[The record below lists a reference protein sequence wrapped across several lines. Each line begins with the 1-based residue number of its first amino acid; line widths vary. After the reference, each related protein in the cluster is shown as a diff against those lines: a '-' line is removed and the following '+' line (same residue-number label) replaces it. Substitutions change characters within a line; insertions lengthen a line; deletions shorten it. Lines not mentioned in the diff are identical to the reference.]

1 MATKAGATT
10 KAKAA
15 TTKAKAAPK
24 TATASKAKAAAKAP
38 AEPTSISTAKLVQ
51 AVVERSQ
58 EVDFAFDRKEV
69 NAVLEMLLEVV
80 AEEVRKG
87 NRVTLKNFGIFRRH
101 TKPARPKRTG
111 RNPATGEE
119 ITIPAKKEENVIKFR
134 PAKTWKEAVAK
145 AK

>member
-15 TTKAKAAPK
+15 TTKAKAASK
-24 TATASKAKAAAKAP
+24 TATASKAKAVKAP
-38 AEPTSISTAKLVQ
+38 AEPTSMSTAKLVQ
-51 AVVERSQ
+51 AVVEKSQ

-69 NAVLEMLLEVV
+69 TAVLEMLLDVV

-101 TKPARPKRTG
+101 TKPARPKRQG
-111 RNPATGEE
+111 RNPATGAE